1 MPYYI
6 YTCSPSCLYT
16 VPHCIYY
23 TCSHSCLYTM
33 PHYIYTCSFSCPYT
47 VPYYIYTC
55 SPFCPY
61 TLPHY
66 IYTCSPFPVIR
77 SSEYTSVN
85 TVPHYVYTQVPL
97 FCQQVVRVHHCQH
110 SASLYVYTSSPFLST
125 DRQSTFLSTQC
136 LTICVYKFPFSVYRL
151 SEYISVNTASLY
163 VYTGSPFL
171 STVGEST
178 SLSAQCLNDN
188 YYMYTH
194 VPLSCLQIV
203 RVHLYL
209 HSAILRVHM
218 LGVPTAVD
226 G

>member
-1 MPYYI
+1 METVPDYI
-6 YTCSPSCLYT
+6 YKCSLSCPSEVTYLHLFSILFQHNALLYL
-16 VPHCIYY
+16 HMF
-23 TCSHSCLYTM
+23 SFLSLHSATLYLLHMFSFLSLHNATLYLHM
-33 PHYIYTCSFSCPYT
+33 FFFLSLHSALLYLHMFSFLSLHVAALYLHMFPFSC
-47 VPYYIYTC
+47 
-55 SPFCPY
+55 
-61 TLPHY
+61 H
-66 IYTCSPFPVIR
+66 
-77 SSEYTSVN
+77 
-85 TVPHYVYTQVPL
+85 
-97 FCQQVVRVHHCQH
+97 QVVRVHLRQH
-110 SASLYVYTSSPFLST
+110 SASLCVYTSSPFLST
-125 DRQSTFLSTQC
+125 DCQSTSLSTQC
-136 LTICVYKFPFSVYRL
+136 LTIC
-151 SEYISVNTASLY
+151 IHSVNTASLY

>member
-1 MPYYI
+1 MPRYI
-6 YTCSPSCLYT
+6 YTSSYPNALLYL
-16 VPHCIYY
+16 HRFFFL
-23 TCSHSCLYTM
+23 SLHSALLYLHM
-33 PHYIYTCSFSCPYT
+33 FSFLSLHVAALYLHMF
-47 VPYYIYTC
+47 
-55 SPFCPY
+55 PF
-61 TLPHY
+61 
-66 IYTCSPFPVIR
+66 S
-77 SSEYTSVN
+77 
-85 TVPHYVYTQVPL
+85 
-97 FCQQVVRVHHCQH
+97 CQQVVRVHFRQY
-110 SASLYVYTSSPFLST
+110 SASLCVYTTSPFLST
-125 DRQSTFLSTQC
+125 GCQNTSLSTQC
-136 LTICVYKFPFSVYRL
+136 LTVCIHKFPFSVYRS
-151 SEYISVNTASLY
+151 SEYISVNTASPY

-203 RVHLYL
+203 RVHLYI